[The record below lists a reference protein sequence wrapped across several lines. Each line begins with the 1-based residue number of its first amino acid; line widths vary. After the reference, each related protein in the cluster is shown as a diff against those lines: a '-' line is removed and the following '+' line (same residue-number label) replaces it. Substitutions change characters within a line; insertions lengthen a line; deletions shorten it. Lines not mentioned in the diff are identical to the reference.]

1 MLSDLTIRLRSLFR
15 RTTVNRELDEE
26 LRFHLQQQVA
36 KYVQAGLTAEEATRR
51 AQLEFGGLDQIKVDC
66 REARGVTLVETIT
79 QDVRYGLRMLLKSPG
94 FTAVV
99 VLTLALGIG
108 ANTAIFS
115 LVNAVMLR
123 ALPVQDPEQLVVLQW
138 TAHNEPGTI
147 GMSSFGDCAH
157 LQKRGFQ
164 KGGGGNSIGCS
175 LSYPMFKAMR
185 GRKDLFTNAM
195 AFAGPAQMNV
205 SGIGSASVAQGELVS
220 GDYFETLGVRPAL
233 GRTLEPDDEKPG
245 AAPVLVLDYGYWQ
258 RAFGGATNVV
268 GRTIRLNNVVFTI
281 VGVAD
286 RGFTRLTPGK
296 SVDLWVSLIQT
307 TPLDIPW
314 SRGSDAGSWWLTVVG
329 RLKPGVSRTQAQAAV
344 NPLFVHE
351 TLYGAKP
358 AWKKADDPS
367 LMLLPAQDGLVG
379 IRDQFGQPLLL
390 LMGAVGIILLIAC
403 ANVAGLMLAR
413 GATREKEMA
422 VRLALGAAR
431 GRVVRQLLTE
441 SLLLSIIGAA
451 LGALLAYA
459 GASGLAAFFAE
470 NSYSP
475 LKIDLHPN
483 LPVLL
488 FAIGMAL
495 LTGIGFGLA
504 PAFRGARANVV
515 SELKGNSAATTSARH
530 RRGGRLG
537 LGRGLVVL
545 QVALSMVVLTGA
557 GLLLRT
563 LEKLRSIDPGF
574 DTRNILLF
582 SLEPEL
588 AGYKAQE
595 TQSLYLNLQQRLQA
609 LPGVVATSYSSGAL
623 LDGGLWTRG
632 IRVQGQAD
640 KNTEQTQM
648 LAVGPDFFTA
658 MRVPLVAGRILRVAD
673 MGPTQRK
680 ALVNQAFVQ
689 RFVGAR
695 NPIGL
700 TFGGDDPKD
709 PQYEI
714 IGVVGDTKY
723 ANLRMENA
731 PTAYIPLQEK
741 GATFEVRTAA
751 APATLISAV
760 RSVVNEIDS
769 NLPLTG
775 MRTQSETI
783 DRLLFNERLV
793 ARLFG
798 LFALLGLALAC
809 IGLYGLLSYEVAR
822 RTREIGIRTA
832 LGAQRRDVWVM
843 VLRQGLLLVIC
854 GAVVG
859 TGAAMVV
866 TQLLVSLLYNVQPSD
881 PGTLVAVAVLLVAV
895 GLVACFMPARR
906 ATRVDPMVALR
917 YE

>member
-1 MLSDLTIRLRSLFR
+1 MAL
-15 RTTVNRELDEE
+15 
-26 LRFHLQQQVA
+26 VA
-36 KYVQAGLTAEEATRR
+36 KA
-51 AQLEFGGLDQIKVDC
+51 
-66 REARGVTLVETIT
+66 
-79 QDVRYGLRMLLKSPG
+79 
-94 FTAVV
+94 
-99 VLTLALGIG
+99 
-108 ANTAIFS
+108 
-115 LVNAVMLR
+115 
-123 ALPVQDPEQLVVLQW
+123 PE
-138 TAHNEPGTI
+138 
-147 GMSSFGDCAH
+147 
-157 LQKRGFQ
+157 
-164 KGGGGNSIGCS
+164 
-175 LSYPMFKAMR
+175 
-185 GRKDLFTNAM
+185 
-195 AFAGPAQMNV
+195 
-205 SGIGSASVAQGELVS
+205 
-220 GDYFETLGVRPAL
+220 
-233 GRTLEPDDEKPG
+233 DEKPG

-258 RAFGGATNVV
+258 RAFGAANVV
-268 GRTIRLNNVVFTI
+268 GRTIRLNNIPFTI

-286 RGFTRLTPGK
+286 RAFTRLTPGK

-307 TPLDIPW
+307 TPLDIGW
-314 SRGSDAGSWWLTVVG
+314 SRGFDAGSWWLTVMA
-329 RLKPGVSRTQAQAAV
+329 RLKPGVTGTQAQAAV
-344 NPLFVHE
+344 NPYFVNEALH
-351 TLYGAKP
+351 GAKP
-358 AWKKADDPS
+358 VWKKADDPS

-379 IRDQFGQPLLL
+379 IRGQFGQPLLL

-451 LGALLAYA
+451 LGVLLAYV

-483 LPVLL
+483 LPVLM

-530 RRGGRLG
+530 RTAGRLG
-537 LGRGLVVL
+537 LGSGLVVL

-563 LEKLRSIDPGF
+563 LDKLRSIDPGF

-582 SLEPEL
+582 SLEPQQ
-588 AGYKAQE
+588 AGYKAQD
-595 TQSLYLNLQQRLQA
+595 TQSLYLNLHQRLQA
-609 LPGVVATSYSSGAL
+609 LPGVVAVSYSSGAL
-623 LDGGLWTRG
+623 LDSGLWRRSV
-632 IRVQGQAD
+632 RVQGQAD
-640 KNTEQTQM
+640 KKTVQTQM

-658 MRVPLVAGRILRVAD
+658 MRIPLVAGRILRAAD
-673 MGPTQRK
+673 MGPTQRN
-680 ALVNQAFVQ
+680 AIVNQAFVQ

-700 TFGGDDPKD
+700 TFGGDNPKD

-714 IGVVGDTKY
+714 VGVVGDTKY
-723 ANLRMENA
+723 ADLRMEKA
-731 PTAYIPLQEK
+731 PTAYIPLQEN
-741 GATFEVRTAA
+741 GATFAVRTAA
-751 APATLISAV
+751 PPATLIPAV
-760 RSVVNEIDS
+760 RSIVNEIDS

-798 LFALLGLALAC
+798 LFAVLGLVLAC

-832 LGAQRRDVWVM
+832 LGAQRRDVWGM

-859 TGAAMVV
+859 TGAAMAV
-866 TQLLVSLLYNVQPSD
+866 TRLLVSLLYNVQPSD
-881 PGTLVAVAVLLVAV
+881 PGTLAAVAALLVTV
-895 GLVACFMPARR
+895 GIVACSLPARR